1 MNFLWVYRSSAIRTS
16 VSSLTR
22 FYFQTNRVDDWCFN
36 WLSFWHNGRVDILI
50 LWRHSYIQLKEYIQ
64 GSLSWPLLLGS
75 FYEQKLYLLLWI
87 EVVSITEIV
96 SLAYLFI
103 LFLMMF
109 FVVKNHFVLMQ
120 LWQRRA
126 ERDGA
131 MMDFLCF
138 VCFVCFTVYLLPRL
152 M

>member
-1 MNFLWVYRSSAIRTS
+1 MTFFLTQWSRGYSNPLEALLYTTKKIHPRFIKLTTSTWFLLRAEALFTGLDRTEIS
-16 VSSLTR
+16 VRDL
-22 FYFQTNRVDDWCFN
+22 Q
-36 WLSFWHNGRVDILI
+36 LST
-50 LWRHSYIQLKEYIQ
+50 
-64 GSLSWPLLLGS
+64 
-75 FYEQKLYLLLWI
+75 
-87 EVVSITEIV
+87 VSITEIV
-96 SLAYLFI
+96 SLACLFI

-120 LWQRRA
+120 LWQQRA